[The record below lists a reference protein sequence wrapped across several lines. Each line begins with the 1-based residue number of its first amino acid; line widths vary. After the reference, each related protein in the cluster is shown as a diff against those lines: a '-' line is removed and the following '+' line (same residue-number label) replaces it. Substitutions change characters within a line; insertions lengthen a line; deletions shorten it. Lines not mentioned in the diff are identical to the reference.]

1 MVKVVER
8 PWKFRE
14 ILFTLEISVW
24 ANKINLSIHTPNKI
38 SMGGGGGVSV
48 KHLLSPCAVTCL
60 HYVSLSCEPCFWMN
74 CKMYT

>member
-1 MVKVVER
+1 MTGCMVKVVER

-38 SMGGGGGVSV
+38 SMGGGVSV
-48 KHLLSPCAVTCL
+48 EHL
-60 HYVSLSCEPCFWMN
+60 VSLCCYMFAL
-74 CKMYT
+74 C

>member
-1 MVKVVER
+1 MTGCMVKVVER

-38 SMGGGGGVSV
+38 SMGGGGG
-48 KHLLSPCAVTCL
+48 
-60 HYVSLSCEPCFWMN
+60 
-74 CKMYT
+74 